1 MKNNRKFDINDI
13 KSVQLNLLDSQIDLI
28 LNALMFYQYNL
39 EYVASIFSESEEERL
54 TELSKVMYTYKQIEA
69 SKAEQLYSED
79 KKINRI
85 CAKDVNNIEIDS
97 ELKILLNSTEEQIL
111 NLINREKYITQA
123 ELSKLLD
130 LSENCI
136 YKNLRTLKSKG
147 IIERIGSNKK
157 GYWKIMNLE
166 EKSDRVG

>member
-1 MKNNRKFDINDI
+1 MKSNSKFDINDI

-39 EYVASIFSESEEERL
+39 EYVAVIFSESEEKRL

-136 YKNLRTLKSKG
+136 YKNLRILKSKG

-157 GYWKIMNLE
+157 GYWKILNLE
-166 EKSDRVG
+166 ENKR

>member
-1 MKNNRKFDINDI
+1 MKSNSKFDINDI
-13 KSVQLNLLDSQIDLI
+13 KSVQLNLLDSQVDLI

-39 EYVASIFSESEEERL
+39 EYVASIFSKSEEERL

-136 YKNLRTLKSKG
+136 YKNLRTLKAKG

-157 GYWKIMNLE
+157 GYWKILNLE

>member
-1 MKNNRKFDINDI
+1 MKSNSKFDINDI
-13 KSVQLNLLDSQIDLI
+13 KSVQLNLLDSQVDLI

-85 CAKDVNNIEIDS
+85 CAKDVNNIEIAS

-136 YKNLRTLKSKG
+136 YKNLRTLKAKG

-157 GYWKIMNLE
+157 GYWKILNLE
-166 EKSDRVG
+166 EKSDRVR

>member
-1 MKNNRKFDINDI
+1 MKSNSKFDINDI
-13 KSVQLNLLDSQIDLI
+13 KSVQLNLLDSKVDLI

-111 NLINREKYITQA
+111 NLINRERYITQA

-157 GYWKIMNLE
+157 GYWKILNLE
-166 EKSDRVG
+166 EKKR

>member
-1 MKNNRKFDINDI
+1 MKSNSKFDINDI
-13 KSVQLNLLDSQIDLI
+13 KSVQLNLLDSQVDLI

-39 EYVASIFSESEEERL
+39 EYVASIFSKSEEERL

-85 CAKDVNNIEIDS
+85 CAKDVNNIEINS

-136 YKNLRTLKSKG
+136 YKNLRTLKAKG

-157 GYWKIMNLE
+157 GYWKILNLE

>member
-1 MKNNRKFDINDI
+1 MIDLKKEEAKFDINDI
-13 KSVQLNLLDSQIDLI
+13 RSVQLNLLDSQVDLI

-39 EYVASIFSESEEERL
+39 EYVASIFSKSEEERS
-54 TELSKVMYTYKQIEA
+54 TELSKVMYTYEQIKS

-79 KKINRI
+79 TKINRI
-85 CAKDVNNIEIDS
+85 CAKEINDIEPSLNII
-97 ELKILLNSTEEQIL
+97 LNSTEEKIL

-123 ELSKLLD
+123 ELSKLLG

-136 YKNLRTLKSKG
+136 YKNLRTLKAKG

-157 GYWKIMNLE
+157 GYWKILNLKE
-166 EKSDRVG
+166 NKR

>member
-1 MKNNRKFDINDI
+1 MKSNSKFDINDI
-13 KSVQLNLLDSQIDLI
+13 KSVQLNLLDSQVDLI

-39 EYVASIFSESEEERL
+39 EYVAAIFSESEEKRL

-136 YKNLRTLKSKG
+136 YKNLRTLKAKG

-157 GYWKIMNLE
+157 GYWKILNLE

>member
-1 MKNNRKFDINDI
+1 
-13 KSVQLNLLDSQIDLI
+13 LNLLDFKVDLI

-39 EYVASIFSESEEERL
+39 EYIASIFSESEEERL

-136 YKNLRTLKSKG
+136 YKNLRTLKAKG

-157 GYWKIMNLE
+157 RILE
-166 EKSDRVG
+166 NSEFRRKK

>member
-1 MKNNRKFDINDI
+1 MKSNSKFDINDI
-13 KSVQLNLLDSQIDLI
+13 KSVHLNLLDSQVDLI

-136 YKNLRTLKSKG
+136 YKNLRTLKAKG

-157 GYWKIMNLE
+157 GYWKILNLE
-166 EKSDRVG
+166 ETKR